1 MFIAKGVTQKS
12 SSSGAQCST
21 HAATNMSLLR
31 SSGGGE
37 FVGYKYFVPP
47 GLRKTLS
54 KNEETCYSKPE
65 SLHKPGGLDS
75 YESSEKVSFASS
87 CVAAAFGN

>member
-1 MFIAKGVTQKS
+1 MFIAKGVPQKS

-31 SSGGGE
+31 SSGGLE
-37 FVGYKYFVPP
+37 FVGYKYLVPP

-54 KNEETCYSKPE
+54 KNRRDL
-65 SLHKPGGLDS
+65 LHRAR
-75 YESSEKVSFASS
+75 EFAQTR
-87 CVAAAFGN
+87 